1 MGDKYLNF
9 KPGKSL
15 NEQLMVPPDI
25 TITAVPMTSPSPSSS
40 PSPQP
45 PSMKLVDNP
54 SPTQLAEIYTTPV
67 PKKSQSPNNDND
79 VCKYAQL
86 LAVIEDMGKDIQP
99 SYAGSRTSAERLKRS
114 IVHARI
120 LVRECLMEAERSA
133 RQ

>member
-45 PSMKLVDNP
+45 PNMKLVDNQ
-54 SPTQLAEIYTTPV
+54 SPTQLAEIFTTPV
-67 PKKSQSPNNDND
+67 PKKSQSPNNEND
-79 VCKYAQL
+79 TCKYAQL

>member
-9 KPGKSL
+9 KSGKSL

-45 PSMKLVDNP
+45 SSLKIVDNQ
-54 SPTQLAEIYTTPV
+54 SPTQLAEIFTTPV
-67 PKKSQSPNNDND
+67 PKKSQSPNNEND

-86 LAVIEDMGKDIQP
+86 LTVIEDMGKDIQP

>member
-1 MGDKYLNF
+1 MSEKYLNF
-9 KPGKSL
+9 KSGKSL

-25 TITAVPMTSPSPSSS
+25 TITAVPMASPSSSSS

-45 PSMKLVDNP
+45 PSVKLVEGQ
-54 SPTQLAEIYTTPV
+54 SPTQLAEIFTTPV
-67 PKKSQSPNNDND
+67 PKKSQSPNNEND

>member
-1 MGDKYLNF
+1 
-9 KPGKSL
+9 
-15 NEQLMVPPDI
+15 MVPPDI

-45 PSMKLVDNP
+45 PSLKIVDNP
-54 SPTQLAEIYTTPV
+54 SPTQLAEIFTTPV
-67 PKKSQSPNNDND
+67 PKSQSPNNEND

>member
-1 MGDKYLNF
+1 MGDKYINF
-9 KPGKSL
+9 KSGKSL

-45 PSMKLVDNP
+45 PSLKIVDNP
-54 SPTQLAEIYTTPV
+54 SPTQLAEIFTTPV
-67 PKKSQSPNNDND
+67 RKSQSPNNEND